1 MKFTKTITSILTVA
15 TLIGCTNRTNVISD
29 PSDREQVAAQIQ
41 VVKDDFNGSSILQGP
56 VIQTENNGLLHIDK
70 THVNLIRSNGKTFL
84 KVYTQHSSKGWKF
97 IETVETPDGIKTPL
111 VELRREISLCGTS
124 VGCIHEELGFAPVGD
139 LSPNND
145 LRVRINAQRWG
156 SSIVTIP
163 TAYISAFN
171 SSIKKLE

>member
-97 IETVETPDGIKTPL
+97 IETVETPDGIKTCL
-111 VELRREISLCGTS
+111 LYTS
-124 VGCIHEELGFAPVGD
+124 P
-139 LSPNND
+139 SPRD
-145 LRVRINAQRWG
+145 
-156 SSIVTIP
+156 
-163 TAYISAFN
+163 
-171 SSIKKLE
+171 